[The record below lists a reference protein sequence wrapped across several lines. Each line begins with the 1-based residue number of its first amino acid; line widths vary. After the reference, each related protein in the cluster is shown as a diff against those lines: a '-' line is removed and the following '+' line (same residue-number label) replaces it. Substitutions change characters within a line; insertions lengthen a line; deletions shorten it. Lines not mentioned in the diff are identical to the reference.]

1 MYIIIFVL
9 YYFRSNHVAVNKRRF
24 EENVKQKEEKAN
36 IDDVLDLNED
46 PDHIDVFYQEV
57 DKEKLDEK
65 IAGLNIEQRA
75 IYDFVIGQMEE
86 QETRRRIHGCIKY
99 KPCWQCD
106 SEENTFKLFITGK
119 GKVMNL
125 NINYISL

>member
-1 MYIIIFVL
+1 
-9 YYFRSNHVAVNKRRF
+9 
-24 EENVKQKEEKAN
+24 
-36 IDDVLDLNED
+36 
-46 PDHIDVFYQEV
+46 
-57 DKEKLDEK
+57 
-65 IAGLNIEQRA
+65 
-75 IYDFVIGQMEE
+75 MEE